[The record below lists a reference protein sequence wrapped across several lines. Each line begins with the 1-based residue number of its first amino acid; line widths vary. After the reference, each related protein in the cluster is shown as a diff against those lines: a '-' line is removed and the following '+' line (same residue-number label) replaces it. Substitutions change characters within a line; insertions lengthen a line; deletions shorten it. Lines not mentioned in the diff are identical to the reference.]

1 MCIGLPLQVLAT
13 RPGFAT
19 VAGHGPRALP
29 REVGTLLVDP
39 PQPGDWLL
47 VFLDQA
53 REAISAERAAE
64 VGAVLDQL
72 EAVMQ
77 GIDLDRADAFHLPS
91 AIDPGVLAELTGQ
104 TVSWHT
110 T

>member
-1 MCIGLPLQVLAT
+1 MCIGLPLQVLST

-19 VAGHGPRALP
+19 VAGTGARAVP

-53 REAISAERAAE
+53 REAISAARAAE
-64 VGAVLDQL
+64 VDALLDQL

-77 GIDLDRADAFHLPS
+77 GLDPTEGDAFALPS
-91 AIDPGVLAELTGQ
+91 SLDIHALAALTGQ
-104 TVSWHT
+104 PTA
-110 T
+110 